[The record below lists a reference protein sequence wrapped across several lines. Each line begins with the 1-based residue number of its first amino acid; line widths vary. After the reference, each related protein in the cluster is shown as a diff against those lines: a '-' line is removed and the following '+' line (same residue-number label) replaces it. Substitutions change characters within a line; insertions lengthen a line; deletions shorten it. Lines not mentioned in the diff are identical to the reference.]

1 MAVRLEPPINGGET
15 MTRNQLRALARAII
29 HAENNMTR
37 AEYIQDVKDEIREE
51 AENGESE
58 AAIHELRRQSA

>member
-1 MAVRLEPPINGGET
+1 MEKSI
-15 MTRNQLRALARAII
+15 MRALVRGII
-29 HAENNMTR
+29 HAENNMTMP
-37 AEYIQDVKDEIREE
+37 EYIQDVKDEIREE